1 MDTHNMYLFKAMDS
15 YSYSME
21 ETMESLN
28 YALSYDSNNAEALL
42 LMAQVMAYQL
52 RDYEGARQHFEAAM
66 TQNMEMGKLYP
77 DYIYPLILNE
87 DYPEAQRLLDYAV
100 KVKGTDKAAMQWLQG
115 QIFEG
120 IFELK
125 RAKKAYKE
133 AIKLCRS
140 NDLTSFVKR
149 EIERIDEKLPKKK
162 KNKKK
167 QKSKTKRKEK
177 KENRSKKK

>member
-52 RDYEGARQHFEAAM
+52 RDYEGARQYFEAAM

-77 DYIYPLILNE
+77 DYIYTLILNE
-87 DYPEAQRLLDYAV
+87 DYPEAQRLLDYAT

-120 IFELK
+120 LFELK

-133 AIKLCRS
+133 AIKQTRS

-162 KNKKK
+162 NKKK
-167 QKSKTKRKEK
+167 QKSKTKIKEK
-177 KENRSKKK
+177 K